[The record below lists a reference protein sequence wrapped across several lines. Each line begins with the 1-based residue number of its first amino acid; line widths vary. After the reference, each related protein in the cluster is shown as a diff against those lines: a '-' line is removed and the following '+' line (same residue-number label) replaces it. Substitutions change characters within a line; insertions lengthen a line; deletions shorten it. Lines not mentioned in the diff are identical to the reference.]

1 MSLHLQSKLKKEND
15 SAEKYLKFLMATYV
29 ALSGGYTSFKIGAM
43 LGQHKVDKHTF
54 SGLVSLGWVVK
65 LSTESGVKYYW
76 RGPVPTLD
84 NVDEVK
90 KAISKY
96 KNKTSI
102 VNPAPVSKSG
112 KLLIPI
118 VKEIKEVKTRAK
130 TSSSL
135 DRYCAF
141 LKELKL
147 MTKDYSQVDVA
158 NLVMVHQI
166 SKGAFTS
173 AVRLGVLIKDKKP
186 YRKAVY
192 YKWNPV
198 FSEVNNELA
207 QKILTDT
214 TLQVRN
220 SILTKKGLTVQDN
233 NVNLVE
239 SVKIDPVKETSAD
252 TKFPIE
258 NKNLN
263 KEFAMKLFALGYVE
277 DANKVLDSLI
287 KKQ

>member
-1 MSLHLQSKLKKEND
+1 MSLQLQNKLKKDND

-29 ALSGGYTSFKIGAM
+29 ALSGGYTSFKIGVM

-54 SGLVSLGWVVK
+54 SGLILLGWVVR

-96 KNKTSI
+96 KNKTST
-102 VNPAPVSKSG
+102 VETTPVSKSG
-112 KLLIPI
+112 KPLIPI
-118 VKEIKEVKTRAK
+118 VKETKEVKTRVK
-130 TSSSL
+130 VSSSL
-135 DRYCAF
+135 ERYCAF

-147 MTKDYSQVDVA
+147 MTKDYSQVDVGG
-158 NLVMVHQI
+158 LTMVHQI
-166 SKGAFTS
+166 GKGAFTS
-173 AVRLGVLIKDKKP
+173 VVRLGLLIKDKSP
-186 YRKAVY
+186 SRKAVF

-198 FSEVNNELA
+198 YNEVDYELA
-207 QKILTDT
+207 QKVLTDT
-214 TLQVRN
+214 TLAVKK
-220 SILTKKGLTVQDN
+220 SILAKKGITSDNSGKVTSVQ
-233 NVNLVE
+233 
-239 SVKIDPVKETSAD
+239 PVKETAAD
-252 TKFPIE
+252 TKSPTE

-263 KEFAMKLFALGYVE
+263 KDFAMKLFTLGYVE

-287 KKQ
+287 STKQ